1 MPSEAQIEE
10 KLKDY
15 CRKHGIYTRKFASP
29 SNRGV
34 PDRIFC
40 KNGKVLF
47 MELKKPGNEPTDL
60 QHREIGLLRTH
71 GMNATWCDNYAEA
84 AAHLERLFADAKNLI

>member
-1 MPSEAQIEE
+1 MLESKIES
-10 KLKDY
+10 KLVKF
-15 CRKHGIYTRKFASP
+15 CRENGICTRKFASP

-47 MELKKPGNEPTDL
+47 LELKRTGEKPTAL
-60 QHREIGLLRTH
+60 QYRELDTLQRQ
-71 GMNATWCDNYAEA
+71 GMKATWSDNYEDA
-84 AAHLERLFADAKNLI
+84 AQVLSEYFEPKNLI